1 MKTYFSVK
9 KYKMK
14 HSNLNIDELQVL
26 FREVGLHNPKGD
38 IYKERTRKYAQL
50 FSYIIQLESALKKLT
65 TKRPVV
71 LVDCGCGKSYLSF
84 LLYEYCK
91 RVLKRKVKII
101 GIDHNYDIIEKC
113 KGIAEKLNYKYM
125 SFYDKPIKSLPVDR
139 SVDIVYSL
147 HACDTATDQ
156 TIAQGIILN
165 AKYIFSV
172 SCCQHTNRS
181 KFRSKILRSVSRSQ
195 PYKERLVD
203 MIGDTMRGLLLEYL
217 GYAVKLFEF
226 VAAEHT
232 PKNIVLR
239 AINNAVKKQD
249 RVIALDRYQELVETF
264 HFKPALEALIS
275 HYLQANQDSM

>member
-1 MKTYFSVK
+1 MK
-9 KYKMK
+9 
-14 HSNLNIDELQVL
+14 NLNVDELQEL
-26 FREVGLHNPKGD
+26 FREVGLHNPKGE
-38 IYKERTRKYAQL
+38 IYKERSRKYAQL
-50 FSYIIQLESALKKLT
+50 FSYIVQLESAFKKLT
-65 TKRPVV
+65 TKRPLV

-84 LLYEYCK
+84 LLYEYCQ

-101 GIDHNYDIIEKC
+101 GIDHNHALIEKC
-113 KGIAEKLNYKYM
+113 KGIAKKLAYKNM
-125 SFYDKPIKSLPVDR
+125 SFYDQSIQSLPIDPPVD
-139 SVDIVYSL
+139 VVYSL

-156 TIAQGIILN
+156 TLAQGIMLQ

-181 KFRSKILRSVSRSQ
+181 KFRSNILRQVSRFQ

-203 MIGDTMRGLLLEYL
+203 MIGDTMRGLLLEHI

-239 AINNAVKKQD
+239 AVNGAVKKTD
-249 RVIALDRYQELVETF
+249 QELALSRYCELTQTF
-264 HFKPALEALIS
+264 HFKPALESLINVS
-275 HYLQANQDSM
+275 STF